1 MAPGSDFQYSPV
13 RFAFQQLITL
23 VRLVFPALA
32 TSFSGFSSSLAPV
45 ERVSVGCSGH
55 FSSCFNHSGPVNQ
68 TPFSILSTDA
78 PLLPRLAMFLSV
90 GQYFQEI
97 LSCSVTVA
105 IFQTRFA
112 TNTFQL
118 FLGFISQWSAT
129 VLSIHMVMETAGHL
143 GRACCTLLA
152 MFAVM
157 CPATSSSLCIVPFL
171 LEILDFEVTSPCTVL
186 VSCLTRAI
194 VTAEQA
200 RLLASAKRWRSID
213 LTSLH
218 CLTRLLGT
226 FTLRTSFQPAFA
238 SFSDT
243 TAFHPNFSP
252 PAYL

>member
-157 CPATSSSLCIVPFL
+157 CPTTSSSLCIVPFL
-171 LEILDFEVTSPCTVL
+171 LEILTSRSLVL
-186 VSCLTRAI
+186 ALC
-194 VTAEQA
+194 
-200 RLLASAKRWRSID
+200 
-213 LTSLH
+213 
-218 CLTRLLGT
+218 
-226 FTLRTSFQPAFA
+226 
-238 SFSDT
+238 
-243 TAFHPNFSP
+243 
-252 PAYL
+252 